1 MDTILQIRLFCR
13 KPLYRVS
20 GKKVPLLIK
29 ISVGFTLKIKI
40 NKYSGHPAV
49 NQAGKRLLQKL
60 ISIVTMA

>member
-1 MDTILQIRLFCR
+1 
-13 KPLYRVS
+13 VS